1 MHIALVAPEFPP
13 EIGGMQTYALEFAEE
28 LLRRGHRLTVF
39 TRRRREAQAQ
49 LPGAEVRGVLTGR
62 AGPDWAQMRGLQA
75 DAWHV
80 MNAAYAWVALRRQ
93 PCVVSIHGNDFLR
106 PYIPVGEPDLSWL
119 PGAWRINSLRLAV
132 QQRIGAWRTPRL
144 VRAGLQ
150 RATRI
155 LSNSRYTQQVF
166 LAHFPE
172 CAPHTSTA
180 LVGVGA
186 RYLTLPPRAPSPA
199 GAVPQL
205 VTICRLS
212 ERRKNVDRVLRA
224 LARLAPTHDFRYT
237 IVGDGDARPELEALA
252 QSLGL
257 AGRVRFTGFLS
268 QPDMQQVLAAS
279 DLFVLVASINPGSH
293 EGFGIVYL
301 EANAWGVPTLAARLA
316 GAAEAVEE
324 GVSGH
329 FTDGVEEA
337 DIAAA
342 LARFLEGRWRI
353 APADCQAF
361 ARRFGW
367 DQVVEHALPWYGQAG
382 ARAMTPAL
390 SQDGG

>member
-1 MHIALVAPEFPP
+1 MHIAVVAPEFPP

-28 LLRRGHRLTVF
+28 LLRRGHRLTIF
-39 TRRRREAQAQ
+39 TRRRQQAQAR

-62 AGPDWAQMRGLQA
+62 AGADWAQMRDLQA

-93 PCVVSIHGNDFLR
+93 PTVVSIHGNDFLR

-166 LAHFPE
+166 LERFPE
-172 CAPHTSTA
+172 CAPHTATA

-186 RYLTLPPRAPSPA
+186 RYLDLPPRAAAPA
-199 GAVPQL
+199 GAVPHL

-237 IVGDGDARPELEALA
+237 IVGDGEARPELEALA

-257 AGRVRFTGFLS
+257 AGRVHFTGFLS
-268 QPDMQQVLAAS
+268 QPAMQQVLAGS

-329 FTDGVEEA
+329 FTDGVEET

-342 LARFLEGRWRI
+342 LARFLTGQWRI
-353 APADCQAF
+353 APAACQAF
-361 ARRFGW
+361 ARRFSW
-367 DQVVEHALPWYGQAG
+367 NQVVDQALPWYGTAG
-382 ARAMTPAL
+382 VAPAGHAAM
-390 SQDGG
+390 QDRV

>member
-39 TRRRREAQAQ
+39 TRRRQEPQAR
-49 LPGAEVRGVLTGR
+49 LPGAEVLGVLTGR
-62 AGPDWAQMRGLQA
+62 AGADWAAMRALQP

-80 MNAAYAWVALRRQ
+80 MNAAYAWVALHRR
-93 PCVVSIHGNDFLR
+93 PTVVSIHGNDFLR

-119 PGAWRINSLRLAV
+119 PGAWRINSLRLAL
-132 QQRIGAWRTPRL
+132 QHRIGAWRTPRL
-144 VRAGLQ
+144 VRAGLR

-155 LSNSRYTQQVF
+155 LSNSLYTEQVF
-166 LAHFPE
+166 LAQFPE
-172 CAPHTSTA
+172 CAPHTTTA

-186 RYLTLPPRAPSPA
+186 RYLDLPPRAPAPA

-212 ERRKNVDRVLRA
+212 ERRKNVDRVLQA

-237 IVGDGDARPELEALA
+237 IVGDGEARPELEALA

-257 AGRVRFTGFLS
+257 ADRVRFTGFLS
-268 QPDMQQVLAAS
+268 QPAMQQVLSES

-329 FTDGVEEA
+329 FTDGVEVS

-342 LARFLEGRWRI
+342 LARYLDGQWRI

-367 DQVVEHALPWYGQAG
+367 DKVVDQALPWYGAG
-382 ARAMTPAL
+382 PAL
-390 SQDGG
+390 ASGQPLAQDRV